1 MPKRASSMPARFTTA
16 ARILTGC
23 VLAACILGG
32 CGKSEQPA
40 RQEAP
45 ATVTT
50 TRVALQPWNDTLQ
63 ALGTA
68 QARESVAITAKVS
81 DVMTRVAFDS
91 GERVRAG
98 QLLADM
104 NSRAQR
110 ADVAAAEAQ
119 LRDAEQQL
127 RRGGELADQQLLAR
141 GQFDTLRANRDAAAA
156 NLQAKRAAV
165 ADRTIAAPFAGVL
178 GLRQVSPGALVT
190 PGTVITT
197 LDDDSLIKLDFT
209 LPEAALAALAQG
221 QAIDAS
227 SDAWP
232 GVAFDGRIAQI
243 DSRVDPQTRA
253 VTVRAELPNRD
264 GKLRPGMLLRVRVQ
278 LPPRQALVLP
288 ELAVQQEG
296 DHSSVFRVEAGDKV
310 AQVPVTLGTRRDGK
324 VEVVTGLR
332 PGDRVVVEGTVKLRD
347 GSRIV
352 ESAATGKPAAIDAA
366 ADR

>member
-1 MPKRASSMPARFTTA
+1 MPNRALPLLATFA
-16 ARILTGC
+16 AIA
-23 VLAACILGG
+23 LALAG
-32 CGKSEQPA
+32 CGKPDPA
-40 RQEAP
+40 TRQEAP
-45 ATVTT
+45 VTVTT
-50 TRVALQPWNDTLQ
+50 LQVALQSWNDSLQ

-81 DVMTRVAFDS
+81 DVVTRLAFDS
-91 GERVRAG
+91 GARVRTG

-104 NSRAQR
+104 NSAAQR
-110 ADVAAAEAQ
+110 ADVAAAQAQ

-127 RRGGELADQQLLAR
+127 RRGAELAAEQLLAR
-141 GQFDTLRANRDAAAA
+141 GQLDTLRANRDAAAA
-156 NLQAKRAAV
+156 ALQARRAAV
-165 ADRTIAAPFAGVL
+165 SDRTIVAPFAGVL
-178 GLRQVSPGALVT
+178 GLRQVSRGALVT

-209 LPEAALAALAQG
+209 LPEAALAALAEG
-221 QAIDAS
+221 QVIAAT

-232 GVAFDGRIAQI
+232 GTTFDGRIAQI

-253 VTVRAELPNRD
+253 VTVRAELPNPD

-296 DHSSVFRVEAGDKV
+296 EHSSVFRVEAGDKV

-324 VEVVTGLR
+324 VEIASGLK
-332 PGDRVVVEGTVKLRD
+332 PGDRVVVEGTVKLRA

-352 ESAATGKPAAIDAA
+352 EAGAGKSAGTNANSDH
-366 ADR
+366 